1 VSPFASR
8 LRTFASRYPE
18 LCAVLIA
25 TAIGL
30 TVHSPLAWVDA
41 HEGVDVLLAVLVF
54 STAIT
59 VEPSAL
65 LRIIEVWRRLLLAL
79 VAGITVLPAL
89 SWLASRVVASATLRE
104 GVLTI
109 GLAPCEI
116 ASVATTSMADG
127 DAALSAGVLIGSTV
141 GAVVVAGPILGVEA
155 GAVSLS
161 PGPIISNLLLV
172 VALPLAVGL
181 GIRAITPIGDRGE
194 RAAGWV
200 ATLAVAGLV
209 GLIAAE
215 VHVSSTYFGVLGA
228 LGIFLA
234 GSILLGLAIGRG
246 SRRPIAVSLLL
257 TTSMRDFAI
266 AAGIATTAF
275 GPAAAAPLG
284 LYGILVL
291 VWGTASAGTLRRS
304 DPRRSAE

>member
-30 TVHSPLAWVDA
+30 TVQSPLAWVDA

-246 SRRPIAVSLLL
+246 SPRPIAVSLLL

>member
-1 VSPFASR
+1 M
-8 LRTFASRYPE
+8 
-18 LCAVLIA
+18 IA

-30 TVHSPLAWVDA
+30 SAQSPLAWVDA
-41 HEGVDVLLAVLVF
+41 HQGVNALLAVLVF
-54 STAIT
+54 STALT

-65 LRIIEVWRRLLLAL
+65 VRVVDAWRRLLVALAS
-79 VAGITVLPAL
+79 GITVLPAL
-89 SWLASRVVASATLRE
+89 SWLASRVVASNTLRE
-104 GVLTI
+104 GVLTV

-161 PGPIISNLLLV
+161 PWPIIENLLFV
-172 VALPLAVGL
+172 VALPLVIGL

-215 VHVSSTYFGVLGA
+215 VHISSGYFGVLGA

-234 GSILLGLAIGRG
+234 GSVLLGLAIGRG
-246 SRRPIAVSLLL
+246 SQRPIAVSLLL

-291 VWGTASAGTLRRS
+291 IWGTAGAGTFRRAG
-304 DPRRSAE
+304 PERIRL